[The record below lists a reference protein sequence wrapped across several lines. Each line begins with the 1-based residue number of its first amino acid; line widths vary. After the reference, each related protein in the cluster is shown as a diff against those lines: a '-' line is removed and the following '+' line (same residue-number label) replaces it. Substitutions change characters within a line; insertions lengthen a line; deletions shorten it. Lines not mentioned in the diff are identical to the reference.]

1 MQSLVGRDAEELI
14 HTFCII
20 DRQDVVVNT
29 LTKRRHIPSTGLTVP
44 HLREKNATVYLSPDF
59 LQSLVIFTMA
69 DIADQYFG
77 WQDVLFQGKM
87 LLPPTD
93 DSTGEDKDV
102 HNPNALWPGIS
113 KPGLWMNFVSKL
125 CAVAATYQGTMPL
138 PPVFNN
144 CSVIITEEHEAQARD
159 LYWKVIEDDIKIM
172 SISSTTAAYSTYS
185 IIDTLRECI
194 TLNPYIFEPL
204 VLLTQSY
211 LHINDFSNA
220 RLTAENAMRLQEHWG
235 TAWDKRLGFPAWV
248 AWTKVLHQRAMEK
261 LSWPTDSWEVNN
273 LGLVK

>member
-1 MQSLVGRDAEELI
+1 MD
-14 HTFCII
+14 
-20 DRQDVVVNT
+20 
-29 LTKRRHIPSTGLTVP
+29 
-44 HLREKNATVYLSPDF
+44 
-59 LQSLVIFTMA
+59 IF
-69 DIADQYFG
+69 Q
-77 WQDVLFQGKM
+77 Q
-87 LLPPTD
+87 
-93 DSTGEDKDV
+93 
-102 HNPNALWPGIS
+102 
-113 KPGLWMNFVSKL
+113 
-125 CAVAATYQGTMPL
+125 
-138 PPVFNN
+138 
-144 CSVIITEEHEAQARD
+144 
-159 LYWKVIEDDIKIM
+159 VIEDDIKIM